1 MKAEIL
7 YMLAVIAVGFLVNYG
22 LRSLPFLLFA
32 GKDRTL
38 PRWVEQLGSY
48 ISPVIIGALIVYS
61 YSGLAWKTPWPYL
74 AGVITVALQLW
85 KRNPLASIVAGTVV
99 YMCLLTTGCASHPPI
114 ALDAQNPSVTIT
126 DHGVKIGRN
135 LVKPQEV
142 LWALEDNY
150 IPKTR
155 TIHILLDPDVRDMDF
170 ARKFMY
176 YLRANGY
183 TRAILVTKRHSE
195 SRVAEPS
202 RKGKVRTP
210 SGARPSVVVGPP
222 PADRFVR

>member
-7 YMLAVIAVGFLVNYG
+7 YMLGVIAVVFLVNYFF
-22 LRSLPFLLFA
+22 RVLPFLLFA
-32 GKDRTL
+32 GKGREL
-38 PRWVEQLGSY
+38 PKSVVRIGSF
-48 ISPVIIGALIVYS
+48 ISPVIIAGLIVYC
-61 YSGLAWKTPWPYL
+61 YAGLAWKTPWPYL
-74 AGVITVALQLW
+74 AGVVAVALHLW

-114 ALDAQNPSVTIT
+114 ALDAQNPSVMVTN
-126 DHGVKIGRN
+126 HGIKIDRN

-155 TIHILLDPDVRDMDF
+155 TIHILLDPDVRDMRP
-170 ARKFMY
+170 ARQFMY

-195 SRVAEPS
+195 SRAVGHP
-202 RKGKVRTP
+202 RKVR
-210 SGARPSVVVGPP
+210 
-222 PADRFVR
+222 